1 MIWPG
6 SNPGIYRATS
16 TERPS
21 AAPKW
26 LLQCVRASRACPRL
40 RRSKEKWY
48 RIRPSLS
55 SRLLTIHGPTAFD
68 RIRLRVFPISTAT
81 NQLQLPGVDIDLPL
95 RLNIPGF
102 WGTVGY
108 GSRHVTID
116 MRRSDAGSADDFCP
130 PCNPAEQPR
139 HSNFTTNSWSEG
151 RCDMTGPRPAGS
163 PWTQGDDDRL
173 RSLLSSGMKAALI
186 AAKLKRTAGAIR
198 SRANWLRRQA
208 ELTSPRSAPTD
219 ALKAARMTA
228 SAEPAELKARE

>member
-1 MIWPG
+1 MV
-6 SNPGIYRATS
+6 TS
-16 TERPS
+16 
-21 AAPKW
+21 
-26 LLQCVRASRACPRL
+26 VRACLAGMPKTAPIPREMVSDSAL
-40 RRSKEKWY
+40 
-48 RIRPSLS
+48 PPP
-55 SRLLTIHGPTAFD
+55 SRLPSPSTSRQHLTG
-68 RIRLRVFPISTAT
+68 RLRVSPISTAT